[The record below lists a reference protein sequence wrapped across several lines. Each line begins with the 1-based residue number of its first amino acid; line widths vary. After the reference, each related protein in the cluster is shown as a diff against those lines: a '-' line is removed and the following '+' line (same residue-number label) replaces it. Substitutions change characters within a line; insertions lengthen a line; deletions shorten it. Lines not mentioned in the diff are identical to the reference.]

1 MNILITQF
9 IAWYLIVQLI
19 TLLTLPLSTSLFVNV
34 PDRGYALAK
43 ILGIL
48 LVGFTLWLGTSYGL
62 LRNETGGAWLALV
75 IVGAASLFLGRTWV
89 STLLHTRKLNLP
101 WQPVVA
107 VEVLFLLA
115 FAGWALVRAY
125 DPAAN
130 HTEQPMDLM
139 FMNSIWVSPTYP
151 PHDAWLSGYAI
162 SYYYFGYW
170 LLTTLGRLAGQPPEI
185 AYNLGQ
191 ACWFGLLLIGCFGV
205 VYNLLAHAGRR
216 QRIALLG
223 GLLAAVA
230 IGLTGNLLGVFEW
243 LYAGGVDVSGLMKFF
258 NVAGFPQ
265 TPPLGD
271 GWTATIDW
279 WRSSRVIEDTTLLG
293 DHLEVIDEFPFF
305 SYLLGD
311 NHPHVTAMPVVLL
324 VISLAQNLFFGRFP
338 APTPSVKRLDEDA
351 PVPEQGLAQALG
363 QLLQLVVPL
372 SLPGLVVTM
381 IAAGALVFL
390 NTWDFPPY
398 WLLLIVAFGAVSLR
412 AIHLTPG
419 LKRIGRWGVGLAAAS
434 FGLLILGGTIALYL
448 PYFLTAQSQAGGF
461 LPNLF
466 NPTRLPQFFLMFGYG
481 MLGVGALVALAWST
495 WQPSRQLIINS
506 LAVVYGL
513 PLLFLLVSIGL
524 ALATTQGQELLA
536 RMPLP
541 EGATSH
547 LGFIV
552 MRWLRQGFT
561 FLVVGALLAFCLAWL
576 WSYFGHQLRD
586 GRYLPTSAEQ
596 SQTFAI
602 LLATLGLLLVFAP
615 EFVYL
620 RDNFG
625 TRMNTVFKFYYQG
638 WLLFGLCS
646 SYAIMTVVPGLF
658 GKGLWPKGPRVQRI
672 ATVCGILSLLGI
684 GLGLFYTIPA
694 LITKTDRFRMAT
706 PTLDATAYIAVG
718 SPNEMA
724 AVDWVRTNTAPDAL
738 VVEGKGASYDAG
750 RNRISTLT
758 GRPTLL
764 GWDGHESQWRGK
776 AYGTMAQGR
785 PEVLE
790 LIYSRGSTD
799 EVIQALAQWQ
809 IDYVYV
815 GPTERGQYGMTPLAE
830 ERLTA
835 AMDLVFEQGDVRIYR
850 RRSQ

>member
-1 MNILITQF
+1 LNILITQF

-19 TLLTLPLSTSLFVNV
+19 TLLTLPLSTSLFANV
-34 PDRGYALAK
+34 PDRGYATAK

-75 IVGAASLFLGRTWV
+75 AVGGVSLFLGRTWV
-89 STLLHTRKLNLP
+89 STLLHMRKLNLP
-101 WQPVVA
+101 WQPIVA

-115 FAGWALVRAY
+115 FAGWTFVRAY

-185 AYNLGQ
+185 TYNLGQ

-205 VYNLLAHAGRR
+205 VYNLLAYAGRR
-216 QRIALLG
+216 QPIALLG
-223 GLLAAVA
+223 GLLASVA
-230 IGLTGNLLGVFEW
+230 IGLTGNLLGIFEW
-243 LYAGGVDVSGLMKFF
+243 LYAGGVDVTGLMKLF
-258 NVAGFPQ
+258 NVYGFPQ
-265 TPPLGD
+265 TPPSGD
-271 GWTATIDW
+271 SWTATIDW

-293 DHLEVIDEFPFF
+293 GHLEVIDEFPFF

-324 VISLAQNLFFGRFP
+324 VIGLAQNLFFGRFP
-338 APTPSVKRLDEDA
+338 LPAPVVKRLDADT
-351 PVPEQGLAQALG
+351 PVPAQGVGQALRH
-363 QLLQLVVPL
+363 LLQIGVPL
-372 SLPGLVVTM
+372 GMPGLLLTM

-398 WLLLIVAFGAVSLR
+398 WLLLIVAFGAISLR
-412 AIHLTPG
+412 TIHLTPG
-419 LKRIGRWGVGLAAAS
+419 LQRMGHWGMGLAAAS
-434 FGLLILGGTIALYL
+434 FGGLILGGTIALYL

-481 MLGVGALVALAWST
+481 LLGVGALLALAWST
-495 WQPSRQLIINS
+495 WQPSRQLITNS
-506 LAVVYGL
+506 LAAVYGL
-513 PLLFLLVSIGL
+513 PLFFLVLSMGL
-524 ALATTQGQELLA
+524 GLATTQGQELLA
-536 RMPLP
+536 QMALP
-541 EGATSH
+541 AGATSH
-547 LGFIV
+547 VTFILL
-552 MRWLRQGFT
+552 RWLQQGFT
-561 FLVVGALLAFCLAWL
+561 FLLVGALLAFCLAWL
-576 WSYFGHQLRD
+576 WSYWGRQARD
-586 GRYLPTSAEQ
+586 QRHLPTPSEQ
-596 SQTFAI
+596 SLAFAI
-602 LLATLGLLLVFAP
+602 LLAALGLLLVFAP

-646 SYAIMTVVPGLF
+646 SYAIMMVLPSLLV
-658 GKGLWPKGPRVQRI
+658 KGQRVKNV
-672 ATVCGILSLLGI
+672 AAVCAIFSLLGI
-684 GLGLFYTIPA
+684 GLGLFYTVPA
-694 LITKTDRFRMAT
+694 LITKTDRFRLAT
-706 PTLDATAYIAVG
+706 PTLDATAYIAAG
-718 SPNEMA
+718 SPDEMA
-724 AVDWVRTNTAPDAL
+724 AVDWVRMNTAPAAL

-790 LIYSRGSTD
+790 LIYNRGSAD
-799 EVIQALAQWQ
+799 EVSQALAQWQ

-815 GPTERGQYGMTPLAE
+815 GPTERSQYGMTPLSEA
-830 ERLTA
+830 RLA
-835 AMDLVFEQGDVRIYR
+835 ASMDLVFEQGDVRIYR